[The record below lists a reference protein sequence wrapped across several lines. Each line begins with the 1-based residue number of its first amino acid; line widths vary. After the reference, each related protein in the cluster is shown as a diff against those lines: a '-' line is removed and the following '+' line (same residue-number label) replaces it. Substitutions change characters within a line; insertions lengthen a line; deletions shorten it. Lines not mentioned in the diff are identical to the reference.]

1 MVGKVL
7 IVDDVATNRIV
18 MKVKLA
24 AAGYYPMLAA
34 DGAACIAIALRDQPD
49 LILLDL
55 MLPDM
60 SGLDVLAR
68 LRAEPSLRHV
78 PVVMFSASQD
88 QTARAAAFRAG
99 ADEFLSKPI
108 DDQTLLARIRSFMR
122 SRELFEGF
130 SGHHDSFAMLGFA
143 EAQPDFQPP
152 GVIALVTSRPDAAL
166 KIRRNMAQYLNDR
179 VLVLTAEDAMAND
192 FDQGRCPDVF
202 LIEADCTGPGGGLRL
217 MSELRSRS
225 TTRHAAFCIL
235 SGPNSATGAA
245 VAFDLGAA
253 DLVTEAIAAEEIAMR
268 LSRLLARKREADVLR
283 ASMQDGLRLAVI
295 DPLTGLHNR
304 RYGLAQLSAISDAA
318 QRSGRGF
325 AVLVLDLDRFKSVN
339 DRWGH
344 AAGDAVLIEVAN
356 RLNQNLRAGD
366 LLARMGGEEFLIAL
380 PETNL
385 ADARTIAER
394 LCRAIEL
401 TPVRLSETNVL
412 NITISIGL
420 AISGD
425 VADLSRKDSLLEIIE
440 CADHALLHAKAAGRN
455 QVTISQNAA

>member
-24 AAGYYPMLAA
+24 AAGYSPMLAA
-34 DGAACIAIALRDQPD
+34 DGAACIALALRDHPD

-68 LRAEPSLRHV
+68 LRREPSLRHV

-88 QTARAAAFRAG
+88 QAARSAAFRAG
-99 ADEFLSKPI
+99 ADEFLAKPI

-122 SRELFEGF
+122 SRELYEGF
-130 SGHHDSFAMLGFA
+130 FSQPDSLAMLGFA
-143 EAQPDFQPP
+143 EAQPDFLPP
-152 GVIALVTSRPDAAL
+152 GVVAIVTNRPDAAL
-166 KIRRNMAQYLNDR
+166 KIRRNMAQYLNER
-179 VLVLTAEDAMAND
+179 LLVLTGEEAMADSFNH
-192 FDQGRCPDVF
+192 GRSPDVF
-202 LIEADCTGPGGGLRL
+202 LIEADCMAPGGGLRL

-253 DLVTEAIAAEEIAMR
+253 DLVTESVAAEELAMR
-268 LSRLLARKREADVLR
+268 ISRLMVRKREADVLR
-283 ASMQDGLRLAVI
+283 ASMQDGLRLAII

-304 RYGLAQLSAISDAA
+304 RYGLAQLAAIADSA
-318 QRSGRGF
+318 QRSGQGF

-339 DRWGH
+339 DRFGH
-344 AAGDAVLIEVAN
+344 AAGDAVLIEIAN
-356 RLNQNLRAGD
+356 RLTQNLRAGD

-380 PETNL
+380 PETTL
-385 ADARTIAER
+385 PDARSIAER
-394 LCRAIEL
+394 LCRAIEHG
-401 TPVRLSETNVL
+401 PVRLSDTNAL

-420 AISGD
+420 AISTD
-425 VADLSRKDSLLEIIE
+425 LADLSHKDSLLEIIDR
-440 CADHALLHAKAAGRN
+440 ADRALLHAKAAGRN
-455 QVTISQNAA
+455 QVTISRSAA

>member
-34 DGAACIAIALRDQPD
+34 DGSACITSALRDQPD

-60 SGLDVLAR
+60 SGIDVLAR

-88 QTARAAAFRAG
+88 QSARTLAFRAG
-99 ADEFLSKPI
+99 ADEFLGKPI

-122 SRELFEGF
+122 SRELYEGF
-130 SGHHDSFAMLGFA
+130 SGNHNSLAMLGFA
-143 EAQPDFQPP
+143 ESQPDFQPT
-152 GVIALVTSRPDAAL
+152 GVIAIVTNSADKAL
-166 KIRRNMAQYLNDR
+166 KIRRSMAQYLNER
-179 VLVLTAEDAMAND
+179 VLVLTGEEAMADN
-192 FDQGRCPDVF
+192 FDESRSPDVF
-202 LIEADCTGPGGGLRL
+202 LIEADCMGPGGGLRL

-253 DLVTEAIAAEEIAMR
+253 DLVTEAIFAEELAMR
-268 LSRLLARKREADVLR
+268 LSRLLSRKRQADVLR
-283 ASMQDGLRLAVI
+283 ASMQDGLRLAMI

-304 RYGLAQLSAISDAA
+304 RYGLAQLATIADSA
-318 QRSGRGF
+318 QRTGQGF
-325 AVLVLDLDRFKSVN
+325 AVMVLDLDRFKSVN
-339 DRWGH
+339 DHFGH
-344 AAGDAVLIEVAN
+344 AAGDAVLIEIAN
-356 RLNQNLRAGD
+356 RLSQNLRSGD

-380 PETNL
+380 PQTELT
-385 ADARTIAER
+385 DARMIAER
-394 LCRAIEL
+394 LCRAIEAS
-401 TPVRLSETNVL
+401 PVHLSDTNQL

-420 AISGD
+420 SVSGD
-425 VADLSRKDSLLEIIE
+425 VADLSDKNSLLEIIE
-440 CADHALLHAKAAGRN
+440 RADRALLNAKASGRN
-455 QVTISQNAA
+455 QVTISRSAA

>member
-24 AAGYYPMLAA
+24 AAGYYPILAA
-34 DGAACIAIALRDQPD
+34 DGAACIAAALRDQPD

-68 LRAEPSLRHV
+68 LRSEPSLRHV

-88 QTARAAAFRAG
+88 QTAPSAAFRAG
-99 ADEFLSKPI
+99 ADEFLAKPI

-122 SRELFEGF
+122 SRDLFDGF
-130 SGHHDSFAMLGFA
+130 SGHRDSLAMLGFA
-143 EAQPDFQPP
+143 ETQPEFLPP
-152 GVIALVTSRPDAAL
+152 GIIAIVVNRPDTAH
-166 KIRRNMAQYLNDR
+166 KIRRNMAQYLNER
-179 VLVLTAEDAMAND
+179 VLVLTAEDALADGFN
-192 FDQGRCPDVF
+192 QEPSPDVF
-202 LIEADCTGPGGGLRL
+202 LIEADCLGTDGGLRL
-217 MSELRSRS
+217 MSELRSRG

-235 SGPNSATGAA
+235 SSPNSVTGAA

-253 DLVTEAIAAEEIAMR
+253 DLVTEAIADEELAMR
-268 LSRLLARKREADVLR
+268 LSRLLARKREADALR
-283 ASMQDGLRLAVI
+283 ASMQDGLRLAII

-318 QRSGRGF
+318 QRSGQGF

-344 AAGDAVLIEVAN
+344 AAGDAVLMEVAN

-380 PETNL
+380 PETSL
-385 ADARTIAER
+385 TDACTIAER
-394 LCRAIEL
+394 LCRAIEVS
-401 TPVRLSETNVL
+401 PVHLSDTNRL

-420 AISGD
+420 SVSGD
-425 VADLSRKDSLLEIIE
+425 VADLNPKNRLLEIIE
-440 CADHALLHAKAAGRN
+440 CADRALLNAKAAGRN
-455 QVTISQNAA
+455 QVTISQSAA